1 MKKKIACAIS
11 GGVDSAVA
19 AGLLVKRGYEVV
31 GFHMHLWAEDAK
43 EGEERVKKAKMVAK
57 VLKIPFEVVDS
68 RDEFKKKVV
77 NYFLDEFAE
86 GRTPNPCV
94 RCNQYIKFGRLLE
107 FALNKAK
114 CDYLATGH
122 YARIIKKGHFAL
134 LRAVDKQKDQSY
146 FLYTLTQEQL
156 AHLLFPIGE
165 YTKKE
170 VLQMAKKWKLPILS
184 ESRAICFFKESD
196 YRPFLRRQIREKIVP
211 GEVGTL
217 DGRVIG
223 RHFGL
228 PLYTIGQRHGFKLKK
243 GVLGPMYVVDK
254 DISKNRLVVGFG
266 SECERRK
273 FWVGDINWIAGKA
286 PYFAKASQGR
296 PPLPL
301 KCQVK
306 IRHQGEML
314 KCKVQTPAKQ
324 DSFGMAKCKVK
335 VILGEP
341 QRGVA
346 AGQSAV
352 FYASTSS
359 AQAEEVI
366 GGGIIVSWPLTFSFF

>member
-57 VLKIPFEVVDS
+57 VLKIPFEVVDL

-107 FALNKAK
+107 FALSKAK

-122 YARIIKKGHFAL
+122 YGRIIKKGHFAL

-156 AHLLFPIGE
+156 ANLLFPIGE

-228 PLYTIGQRHGFKLKK
+228 PLYTIGQRRKFKIQSAKFK
-243 GVLGPMYVVDK
+243 VIPPFYVIDK
-254 DISKNRLVVGFG
+254 DVKKNRLIVGWG
-266 SECERRK
+266 EECERRD
-273 FWVGDINWIAGKA
+273 FVVEDVNWISGKA
-286 PYFAKASQGR
+286 PR
-296 PPLPL
+296 LPL
-301 KCQVK
+301 GCQVK
-306 IRHQGEML
+306 IRHQGELL
-314 KCKVQTPAKQ
+314 KCKIEIKN
-324 DSFGMAKCKVK
+324 SKLNKLKVM
-335 VILGEP
+335 LSEP

-352 FYASTSS
+352 FYASASS